1 MSRTWFSFSLLLCD
15 EIQTLYVT
23 GCKVT
28 PITGPAEPFR
38 VYVLVKKL
46 KNLVTAAL
54 TEIPYV
60 LRAIYRIS
68 KELHTLHHLRQPS
81 WSALPLCKRRLNT
94 AQFDL
99 LL

>member
-28 PITGPAEPFR
+28 PITGR
-38 VYVLVKKL
+38 VYVLVKRL

-60 LRAIYRIS
+60 VRAIYRMS
-68 KELHTLHHLRQPS
+68 KELHTVYHLRQPS
-81 WSALPLCKRRLNT
+81 WPTLPL
-94 AQFDL
+94 
-99 LL
+99 